1 MSEGL
6 SSSDREPCSP
16 VPELSEIVNR
26 IRAKGRQTE
35 SSREREGAAETRH
48 DWDSGE
54 VLDLLSQPL
63 LELVDAARAVH
74 RRYHEN
80 GEMQLASLLSIKTGA
95 CPEDCKYCA
104 QSAHYAKTTGLRR
117 ETLLDVDDVLEKAKR
132 ARDAGASRFCMGA
145 AWREVKDGEAF
156 DSVIAMVK
164 GVRALGMEACVTLG
178 MLSEAQASRLAE
190 AGLTAYNHNLD
201 TSPEFYGEIVTTRT
215 YQDRLETLERVRK
228 AGIEVCCGGIIGM
241 GETPADRARLLQTL
255 ANLDPHPES
264 VPINALVAVPGTP
277 LADRPPV
284 DPLDLVRMVA
294 AARILMPL
302 SRVRL
307 SAGRRELTK
316 EAQIL
321 CFLAGANS
329 IFYGDKLLT
338 TANNDVSDDLALIEE
353 AGLSVKPPCPT

>member
-1 MSEGL
+1 M
-6 SSSDREPCSP
+6 
-16 VPELSEIVNR
+16 
-26 IRAKGRQTE
+26 
-35 SSREREGAAETRH
+35 
-48 DWDSGE
+48 
-54 VLDLLSQPL
+54 
-63 LELVDAARAVH
+63 
-74 RRYHEN
+74 
-80 GEMQLASLLSIKTGA
+80 
-95 CPEDCKYCA
+95 
-104 QSAHYAKTTGLRR
+104 
-117 ETLLDVDDVLEKAKR
+117 
-132 ARDAGASRFCMGA
+132 
-145 AWREVKDGEAF
+145 
-156 DSVIAMVK
+156 
-164 GVRALGMEACVTLG
+164 
-178 MLSEAQASRLAE
+178 
-190 AGLTAYNHNLD
+190 
-201 TSPEFYGEIVTTRT
+201 
-215 YQDRLETLERVRK
+215 RK

-338 TANNDVSDDLALIEE
+338 TANNDVSDDLDLIEE
-353 AGLSVKPPCPT
+353 AGLSIEPANSSA